1 MYDLYPL
8 KFSPIFKDKIWG
20 GQRIHSVLGMDF
32 SPLPNCG
39 EAWVVSGYKTD
50 PGIVENGFLAG
61 NELNELIEVYM
72 GELVGEANYERFG
85 NEFPLLI
92 KILDADDWLSIQVHP
107 DDELAGIRGIG
118 SGKTEMWYV
127 MDASPEAQLISGFSQ
142 QIGKDIYKKHL
153 ENKTL
158 KEVLNFETVNK
169 GDVFFI
175 PSGRVHAL
183 GPGVLLAE
191 IQQTS
196 DNTYR
201 IYDWDRVD
209 ASGQP
214 RELHIEQALDAI
226 DFTVQKSY
234 RTDYPRVKNVAQ
246 PLVECPYFT
255 TNLLDLNLPVAR
267 DFSSLDSF
275 VVLLNTEGTVR
286 VEFEGGNEILK
297 PGEALLVPA
306 INEWVRIY
314 PDQSAK
320 ILEVYIDPADKRVA

>member
-1 MYDLYPL
+1 MDELYPL
-8 KFSPIFKDKIWG
+8 KFTPIFKDKIWG
-20 GQRIHSVLGMDF
+20 GHRIHSVLDMNYN
-32 SPLPNCG
+32 PLPNCG
-39 EAWVVSGYKTD
+39 EVWVVSGYKSD
-50 PGIVENGFLAG
+50 PSIVENGFLAG

-72 GELVGEANYERFG
+72 GDLVGEANFEKYG
-85 NEFPLLI
+85 TEFPILV
-92 KILDADDWLSIQVHP
+92 KILDAEDWLSIQVHP
-107 DDELAGIRGIG
+107 DDKLAKARGIG
-118 SGKTEMWYV
+118 VGKTEMWYV
-127 MDASPEAQLISGFSQ
+127 MAAEHGAQLISGFSQ
-142 QIGKDIYKKHL
+142 PIGKDTYKKHL
-153 ENKTL
+153 DNKTL
-158 KEVLNFETVNK
+158 KEVLNFETAKK
-169 GDVFFI
+169 GDVFFM

-209 ASGQP
+209 ASGAP
-214 RELHIEQALDAI
+214 RETHTEQALDAI

-234 RTDYPRVKNVAQ
+234 RTDYARVKNTPQ

-275 VVLLNTEGTVR
+275 VVLLITEGNVR
-286 VEFEGGNEILK
+286 IEHERGSEVLAAGQ
-297 PGEALLVPA
+297 ALLVPA

-320 ILEVYIDPADKRVA
+320 VLEVYINTQDK